1 MDSTGPGFNQ
11 FQFRQPFQEPTVLP
25 GSSVVRNELLMD
37 FCGEIATHTN
47 IPKYLNRYVR
57 PAVVVGNEIWVA
69 ESWEDSETKG
79 ESYLS
84 WYPIGGGDQAA
95 GIFKKLGG
103 DLIVRKL
110 E

>member
-1 MDSTGPGFNQ
+1 MDSTDPGFNQFQ

-79 ESYLS
+79 GRIFHGIPLAVEINPLVFSRS
-84 WYPIGGGDQAA
+84 WEGT
-95 GIFKKLGG
+95 
-103 DLIVRKL
+103 
-110 E
+110 